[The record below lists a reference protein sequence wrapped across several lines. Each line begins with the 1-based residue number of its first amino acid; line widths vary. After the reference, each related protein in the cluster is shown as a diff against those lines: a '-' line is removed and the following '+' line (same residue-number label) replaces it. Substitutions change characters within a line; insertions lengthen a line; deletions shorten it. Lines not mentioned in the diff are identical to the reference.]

1 MKRLLFALPLLV
13 ALVIGGFAIWGLSGG
28 RDPSALPSVLIS
40 QPVPPLEMEP
50 VEGVDRPGLSTD
62 DISKMGGIKLLN
74 VFASW
79 CAPCRVEH
87 PNLTR
92 LAQEEGLT
100 LIGINYKDKPED
112 ARSWLENLGNPYE
125 RIGSDLNGR
134 VGIEWG
140 ISGVPETFIVAGDG
154 TVLYRYVG
162 PVVGAEAE
170 EKFATALAQAKT
182 RNGVNS

>member
-112 ARSWLENLGNPYE
+112 AAKWLAELGNPYE
-125 RIGSDLNGR
+125 ALGSDYSGR
-134 VGIEWG
+134 AGIDLG
-140 ISGVPETFIVAGDG
+140 ISGVPETFIIDEEGIIRHRFA
-154 TVLYRYVG
+154 G
-162 PVVGAEAE
+162 PVVGDGLRRFTEALDE
-170 EKFATALAQAKT
+170 VRK
-182 RNGVNS
+182 

>member
-13 ALVIGGFAIWGLSGG
+13 VLILGGFLKWGMKEG
-28 RDPSALPSVLIS
+28 RDPSALPSVFIS

-62 DISKMGGIKLLN
+62 DISNMGGIKLLN

-79 CAPCRVEH
+79 CAPCRAEH

-92 LAQEEGLT
+92 MAQEEGLT

-112 ARSWLENLGNPYE
+112 AAKWLAELGNPYE
-125 RIGSDLNGR
+125 ALGSDYSGR
-134 VGIEWG
+134 VGIDLG
-140 ISGVPETFIVAGDG
+140 ISGVPETFIIDG
-154 TVLYRYVG
+154 EGIIRHRFAG
-162 PVVGAEAE
+162 PVVGDGLRRFTEALDE
-170 EKFATALAQAKT
+170 VRK
-182 RNGVNS
+182 